1 MIHDYR
7 WYKTLHATVARWPG
21 MLDAIFMGE
30 NGENGEATT
39 TATARH

>member
-7 WYKTLHATVARWPG
+7 WNKTLHATAARWPG
-21 MLDAIFMGE
+21 MLDAISMGE

-39 TATARH
+39 STTARH